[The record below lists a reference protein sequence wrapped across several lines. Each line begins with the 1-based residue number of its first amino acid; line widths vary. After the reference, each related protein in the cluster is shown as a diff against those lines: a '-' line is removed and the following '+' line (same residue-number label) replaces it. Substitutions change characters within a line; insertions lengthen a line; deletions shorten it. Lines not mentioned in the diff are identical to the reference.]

1 MPSRFHEILRFLLVG
16 GGCFLLDYGLLYVL
30 TEYAGLYYLL
40 SSGISFSVSVF
51 VNYRL
56 CLIYVFHGASAE
68 TRRAKVLFFGSS
80 IAGLVLNQLLM
91 WVLVDGL
98 SVYYMLAK
106 IIAAGIVTVWNYV
119 LKRRALRK
127 HGNAGI
133 LSVLMQQHTRSLRSQ
148 HAHRRIAPSPASSGG
163 FFVPF

>member
-68 TRRAKVLFFGSS
+68 TRRAKILFFGSS

-119 LKRRALRK
+119 LKRRALRC
-127 HGNAGI
+127 
-133 LSVLMQQHTRSLRSQ
+133 
-148 HAHRRIAPSPASSGG
+148 
-163 FFVPF
+163 

>member
-68 TRRAKVLFFGSS
+68 TRRA
-80 IAGLVLNQLLM
+80 
-91 WVLVDGL
+91 
-98 SVYYMLAK
+98 
-106 IIAAGIVTVWNYV
+106 
-119 LKRRALRK
+119 
-127 HGNAGI
+127 
-133 LSVLMQQHTRSLRSQ
+133 
-148 HAHRRIAPSPASSGG
+148 
-163 FFVPF
+163 

>member
-16 GGCFLLDYGLLYVL
+16 GGCFLLDYGLLYIL
-30 TEYAGLYYLL
+30 TEYAGLY
-40 SSGISFSVSVF
+40 
-51 VNYRL
+51 YRL

-68 TRRAKVLFFGSS
+68 THRAKILFFGSS
-80 IAGLVLNQLLM
+80 IAGLALNQLLM

-119 LKRRALRK
+119 LKRRALR
-127 HGNAGI
+127 
-133 LSVLMQQHTRSLRSQ
+133 S
-148 HAHRRIAPSPASSGG
+148 
-163 FFVPF
+163 

>member
-80 IAGLVLNQLLM
+80 IAGLAFQVVTPLPRWFM
-91 WVLVDGL
+91 RYSSL
-98 SVYYMLAK
+98 SVFV
-106 IIAAGIVTVWNYV
+106 GENT
-119 LKRRALRK
+119 
-127 HGNAGI
+127 
-133 LSVLMQQHTRSLRSQ
+133 
-148 HAHRRIAPSPASSGG
+148 SS
-163 FFVPF
+163 